1 MMSRLGFLSK
11 SRSAIP
17 SSVLIVQFAGAVS
30 AVQLRLVPE
39 LGVPE
44 AADPACALGLIAQL
58 FASVV
63 TSIEELGPE
72 VP

>member
-1 MMSRLGFLSK
+1 MR
-11 SRSAIP
+11 
-17 SSVLIVQFAGAVS
+17 FAGAVS
-30 AVQLRLVPE
+30 VVQLRLVPE
-39 LGVPE
+39 LVVPE
-44 AADPACALGLIAQL
+44 AADPVGALGLIAQL

>member
-1 MMSRLGFLSK
+1 
-11 SRSAIP
+11 
-17 SSVLIVQFAGAVS
+17 VLILQFAGAVS

-39 LGVPE
+39 LVVRE
-44 AADPACALGLIAQL
+44 AASPVGALGLIAQL

-63 TSIEELGPE
+63 TSTEELGPD